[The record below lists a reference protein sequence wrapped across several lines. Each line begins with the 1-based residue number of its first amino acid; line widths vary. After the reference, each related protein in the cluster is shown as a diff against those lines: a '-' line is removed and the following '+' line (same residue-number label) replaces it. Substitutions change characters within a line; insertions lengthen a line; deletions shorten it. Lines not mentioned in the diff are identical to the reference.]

1 MTKEQ
6 YQRACEINA
15 RLKQLEQVKKEIY
28 GTTTKRLTYSYKYST
43 SSEYS
48 LCNSYIMNFIGTI
61 LDKHDKLIRAE
72 IEAEI
77 AALEQEIESL

>member
-6 YQRACEINA
+6 YQRVCEIDT
-15 RLKQLEQVKKEIY
+15 RLKQLEQVKKEIH
-28 GTTTKRLTYSYKYST
+28 GTPTHRLSYLYNRPNHNDYYPCN
-43 SSEYS
+43 EYVMR
-48 LCNSYIMNFIGTI
+48 YIGNL
-61 LDKHDKLIRAE
+61 LDKHDEMIRTE